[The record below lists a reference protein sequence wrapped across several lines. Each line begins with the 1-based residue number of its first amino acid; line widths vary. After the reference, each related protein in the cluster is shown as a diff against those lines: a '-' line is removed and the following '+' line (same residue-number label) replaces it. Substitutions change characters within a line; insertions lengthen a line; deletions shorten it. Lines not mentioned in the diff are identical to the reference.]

1 MNKTAVSI
9 PLLLFACLFFSCAA
23 SVPGTGVG
31 GQAEVLSGQEMS
43 FNAGGAKSGKEKE
56 RFYEKSADA
65 LFAKGDYEAAAQI
78 YNKLLEENPPKK
90 KKARYYVKLGDAEAA
105 KKSYNKGLEYYK
117 NALVLYKNDNEIRRK
132 IGDILLE
139 SNLYG
144 LAEQSFLD
152 ILSSD
157 KNSDYAKKKLGDIYY
172 KQKKYS
178 KALSYYEGVNSS
190 YYDKDMITAMA
201 VCYRSLSNTDKALK
215 LTQEFINVSPSS
227 EMYFLSGLLL
237 LDSGD
242 FDKAEKMLLRSVNL
256 DASNF
261 SSYIYLSAVYL
272 EKDDI
277 DKAQEML
284 KKANTINSYTAA
296 ADIMSARIAYK
307 KGKIYEARRYASS
320 AVLKSKTPFVKR
332 QAEKMAAFLNKSKIR

>member
-1 MNKTAVSI
+1 MNKTAAFTS
-9 PLLLFACLFFSCAA
+9 LLLFACLFFSCAA
-23 SVPGTGVG
+23 GVPETGVG
-31 GQAEVLSGQEMS
+31 GRNTALSDQETS
-43 FNAGGAKSGKEKE
+43 PGGGAKRGKEKAGL
-56 RFYEKSADA
+56 YEKSADA
-65 LFAKGDYEAAAQI
+65 LFANGDYEAAARI

-90 KKARYYVKLGDAEAA
+90 KKAYYYIKLGDAEAA

-117 NALVLYKNDNEIRRK
+117 NALVLYRNDNEIKRK

-178 KALSYYEGVNSS
+178 KALSCYEGVNSS
-190 YYDKDMITAMA
+190 HYDKNMITAMA
-201 VCYRSLSNTDKALK
+201 VCYRSLSRLDKALK
-215 LTQEFINVSPSS
+215 LMQEFISVSPSS
-227 EMYFLSGLLL
+227 EMCFLSGLLY

-242 FDKAEKMLLRSVNL
+242 FDKAEKMFLRSVNL

-261 SSYIYLSAVYL
+261 SAYIYLSAIYF
-272 EKDDI
+272 EKDDME
-277 DKAQEML
+277 KAEEML
-284 KKANTINSYTAA
+284 KKANTVNSYTAA
-296 ADIMSARIAYK
+296 ADIMFARIAYK

-332 QAEKMAAFLNKSKIR
+332 QAEKMAAFLNKSKVR